1 MIETT
6 LFYGRESHLETPPL
20 YVCDALVHTLT
31 EFSDSVIATPQQTR
45 P

>member
-20 YVCDALVHTLT
+20 YVCDG
-31 EFSDSVIATPQQTR
+31 
-45 P
+45 